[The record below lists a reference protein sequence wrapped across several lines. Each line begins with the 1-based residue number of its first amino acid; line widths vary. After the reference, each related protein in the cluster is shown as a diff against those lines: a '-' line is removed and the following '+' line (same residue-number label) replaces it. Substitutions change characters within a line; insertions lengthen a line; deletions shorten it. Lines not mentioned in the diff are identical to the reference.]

1 MDGRQDYLHALPEGY
16 RLQDYEIS
24 RVLGHGSF
32 GITYLGYDRRLD
44 CAVAIKEY
52 LPSDWAVRH
61 EGVTVRPRSPEDKE
75 RFEWGLDQFIQEA
88 RTLEKFRYETVIR
101 IRHCIVENSTAYLV
115 MDYAEGET
123 LSAFLKRKGPL
134 DEATL
139 KSMLLPILDGLEKVH
154 ETGFLHRDIKPS
166 NIIIRTDGIPVL
178 IDFGAARQAIGD
190 KSRALTAILTPGYAP
205 IEQYGDDAGE
215 QGPWTDIYALGAVAH
230 EALTGKRPKEAA
242 QRVRSR
248 THVPLTEAAEGRAAP
263 HVLAAIDAAL
273 AVDETDRP
281 QSIGEWRRMLLAE
294 EPATTLQPSSTVDEA
309 TRISEPVAGAGK
321 TQSEPATG
329 GRSPAS
335 YGKYGAVAAV
345 ALIALGALFAA
356 RQAGLIST
364 PETPVEATATAPSS
378 SASPAAPPVDPAV
391 NPRPEVFTVAKDGS
405 ADFETISK
413 AIAEAPE
420 GGTVRIKSGT
430 YRETLVL
437 NRTLHLEG
445 VGNRADIV
453 IVSDQSDVLKIE
465 GGSGSVKNLTFKYD
479 GQNEDHATAWITG
492 GAYLIEDC
500 GFSSEASVGIYVE
513 GGEPTLKDSFIHD
526 TRYSALNIRETAAG
540 TYTGNQIFNAGF
552 KSPDPNSDIPE
563 YPAVFLSPQSEARF
577 LDDNRIDGEG
587 YPIVYPGL
595 KGQSRAVAP

>member
-52 LPSDWAVRH
+52 LPTDWAVRH
-61 EGVTVRPRSPEDKE
+61 EGETVRPRSPEDKE
-75 RFEWGLDQFIQEA
+75 KFEWGLHQFIQEA

-139 KSMLLPILDGLEKVH
+139 QSILLPILDGLERVH

-166 NIIIRTDGIPVL
+166 NIIIRSDGIPVL

-190 KSRALTAILTPGYAP
+190 KSRTLTAILTPGYAP

-230 EALTGKRPKEAA
+230 EALTGKRPKDAA
-242 QRVRSR
+242 QRVRNR
-248 THVPLTEAAEGRAAP
+248 THVPLTESAEGRAAP

-281 QSIGEWRRMLLAE
+281 QTIGDWRRMLLAE
-294 EPATTLQPSSTVDEA
+294 EPATILQPSSTVDEA
-309 TRISEPVAGAGK
+309 TRVFEPAAGAAK
-321 TQSEPATG
+321 TESEQPTSRRPA
-329 GRSPAS
+329 AS

-345 ALIALGALFAA
+345 ALVALGALFAA
-356 RQAGLIST
+356 HQAGLMNT
-364 PETPVEATATAPSS
+364 PETPADSTAPESA
-378 SASPAAPPVDPAV
+378 ASPAAPPADPAV
-391 NPRPEVFTVAKDGS
+391 NPRPDVFTVAKDGS

-413 AIAEAPE
+413 AIADVPE
-420 GGTVRIKSGT
+420 GGTVRINSGT

-437 NRTLHLEG
+437 NRTIHLEG
-445 VGNRADIV
+445 VGDRADIL
-453 IVSDQSDVLKIE
+453 IISDQSDVLKIE
-465 GGSGSVKNLTFKYD
+465 GGSGSVKNLTFQYD
-479 GQNEDHATAWITG
+479 GQNSDHATAWITG
-492 GAYLIEDC
+492 GAYLIEGCD
-500 GFSSEASVGIYVE
+500 FSSEASVGIYVE
-513 GGEPTLKDSFIHD
+513 GGEPTLKDNSIHD
-526 TRYSALNIRETAAG
+526 TRYSALNIRETAGG
-540 TYTGNQIFNAGF
+540 TYTGNHIFNAGF
-552 KSPDPNSDIPE
+552 KSPDPKSDIPE
-563 YPAVFLSPQSEARF
+563 YPAVFLSPQSKARF